1 LQRWQTSMW
10 RYMSLSKVLVVVL
23 AIALGIAGLAQADD
37 VVVAKYLA
45 NAGVLISRGET
56 KIVFDPL
63 FDQDYGTYELVPDD
77 IAEALFAGVPPFDGL
92 DAVFVSHHHGDH
104 FSPERMVQLLI
115 AHPDLQLFGPPQAI
129 DSMAVDSADTAGR
142 LHAVELNLEGTFTQV
157 VGDIEVSAVRIPHSG
172 WPTRNAD
179 IENIAFRVSLD
190 DAATVLHMGDAHT
203 DPAFFDNRTDYWAE
217 RRLQLALPPYWF
229 FMSNGGRKIL
239 EDHIHTTEVIGVHV
253 PSSMPDSPARYPEEI
268 RGRTLFSVPGEEKRI
283 EIDDDAN

>member
-1 LQRWQTSMW
+1 MW
-10 RYMSLSKVLVVVL
+10 RYMSHFKAL
-23 AIALGIAGLAQADD
+23 AIALGIGIAGLAQADD

-77 IAEALFAGVPPFDGL
+77 IEEALFAGVPPFDGL

-104 FSPERMVQLLI
+104 FSPERMLQLLI
-115 AHPDLQLFGPPQAI
+115 ARPGLQLFAPPQAI
-129 DSMAVDSADTAGR
+129 DSMPFDPTDTALQGR
-142 LHAVELNLEGTFTQV
+142 LHTVDLDLEDTFTQV
-157 VGDIEVSAVRIPHSG
+157 VGDIEVSAVRIPHAG

-190 DAATVLHMGDAHT
+190 DAATVLHMGDALT
-203 DPAFFDNRTDYWAE
+203 DPTFFDDRTDHWAE
-217 RRLQLALPPYWF
+217 RSLHLALPPYWF
-229 FMSNGGRKIL
+229 FMSDGGKKIL
-239 EDHIHTTEVIGVHV
+239 EDHIHATEVIGVHV

-268 RGRTLFSVPGEEKRI
+268 RGRTLFSVPGEEKQIRI
-283 EIDDDAN
+283 DSNAE